1 MMKNR
6 RVLIDELI
14 NAAVASVQPEHF
26 IPQIVKVNGSAAV
39 IGGKVCDFSSFDR
52 IYTVSVGKAAVG
64 MTEVLDRL
72 IGNFI
77 TEGIILAK
85 HIPEN
90 VSLPPKYRVM
100 SGGHPVPT
108 EDSVRG
114 ANAVLDLARRAG
126 TNDLVIFLIS
136 GGGSALMTAPING
149 IDLGTYQQFS
159 AQILSCGAD
168 IKEFNT
174 LRKHLDAV
182 KGGRLAQA
190 AAPAQQITI
199 ILSDVVG
206 SPVDVIA
213 SGPTVPD
220 PGTFSDAARIIEKY
234 SSRTEFPQEIV
245 TAIRLG
251 AEGKLPETLKAEDP
265 AFARSEILLAAE
277 NRTAAYAAA
286 QKGREL
292 GLDSV
297 VINTRITGEAS
308 EFGALLPS
316 FLSEMKRPGL
326 LVFGGETTVHIHG
339 NGHGGRNL
347 ETALSAVRGRSEY
360 KDCALVTL
368 ATDGEDGPTD
378 AAGAVVTS
386 ETLANA
392 LSAGLVPE
400 EYLRNNDSYH
410 FFEQA
415 GGLLKTGCTGTNVN
429 DLTFLLAF

>member
-1 MMKNR
+1 MESR
-6 RVLIDELI
+6 RGLIDELI

-26 IPQIVKVNGSAAV
+26 IPQVVKVNGCSAV
-39 IGGKVCDFSSFDR
+39 IGGTACDFSSFAR
-52 IYTVSVGKAAVG
+52 VCTVAIGKAAVG
-64 MTEVLDRL
+64 MTGALDRL
-72 IGNFI
+72 IGHFI
-77 TEGIILAK
+77 SEGVVLTK
-85 HIPEN
+85 HVPE
-90 VSLPPKYRVM
+90 STFLPPKYRVM
-100 SGGHPVPT
+100 NGGHPVPT

-114 ANAVLDLARRAG
+114 AKAILDLLNRTGA
-126 TNDLVIFLIS
+126 NDLVIFLIS

-149 IDLGTYQQFS
+149 IDLETYQRFN

-190 AAPAQQITI
+190 AAPARQITI

-220 PGTFSDAARIIEKY
+220 SSTFADAARILEKY
-234 SSRTEFPQEIV
+234 SGRTMFPAEII

-251 AEGKLPETLKAEDP
+251 VEGKLPETLKAED
-265 AFARSEILLAAE
+265 AVFARSAIILAAE

-292 GLDSV
+292 GLHSAV
-297 VINTRITGEAS
+297 LNTRVSGEAA
-308 EFGALLPS
+308 EIGALLPS
-316 FLSEMKRPGL
+316 FLSELKRPGL

-339 NGHGGRNL
+339 SGLGGRNL
-347 ETALSAVRGRSEY
+347 ETALSAVRGMSDYRN
-360 KDCALVTL
+360 CALVTL

-386 ETLANA
+386 DTLANA
-392 LSAGLVPE
+392 LAAGLVPE

-410 FFEQA
+410 FFEKA
-415 GGLLKTGCTGTNVN
+415 GGLLKPGPTGTNVN

>member
-52 IYTVSVGKAAVG
+52 VYTASVGKAAVG
-64 MTEVLDRL
+64 MTEVLNRL

-77 TEGIILAK
+77 TEGIVLAK

-126 TNDLVIFLIS
+126 ANDLVIFLIS

-149 IDLGTYQQFS
+149 IDLETYQQFS
-159 AQILSCGAD
+159 ARILSCGAD

-220 PGTFSDAARIIEKY
+220 PGTFSDAARIIKKY
-234 SSRTEFPQEIV
+234 SSGTEFPQEIV
-245 TAIRLG
+245 TAIHLG

-286 QKGREL
+286 QKGKEL

-297 VINTRITGEAS
+297 VINTRVTSEAS

-347 ETALSAVRGRSEY
+347 ETALSAVRGMSEY

-386 ETLANA
+386 ETLGNA

-410 FFEQA
+410 FFEEA
-415 GGLLKTGCTGTNVN
+415 GGLLKTGSTGTNVN
-429 DLTFLLAF
+429 DLTFLLGF

>member
-52 IYTVSVGKAAVG
+52 VYTASVGKAAVG
-64 MTEVLDRL
+64 MTEVLNRL

-77 TEGIILAK
+77 TEGIVLAK

-114 ANAVLDLARRAG
+114 ANAVLDLVKRAG
-126 TNDLVIFLIS
+126 ANDLVIFLIS
-136 GGGSALMTAPING
+136 GGGSALMTSPING
-149 IDLGTYQQFS
+149 IDLETYQQFS

-220 PGTFSDAARIIEKY
+220 PGTFSDGARIIEKY
-234 SSRTEFPQEIV
+234 SSGTEFPQEIV

-326 LVFGGETTVHIHG
+326 LVLGGETTVHIHG

-347 ETALSAVRGRSEY
+347 ETALSAVRGMSEY

-410 FFEQA
+410 FFEKI